1 MLNYRFTI
9 FIRQDFSRY
18 NIVDIISRL
27 IYKGRVPDM
36 ASFLIYCYIVDSGSY
51 LENKDNHQTKH
62 NRKSIFKE
70 KGTLYF
76 VVILEKKNTL
86 S

>member
-1 MLNYRFTI
+1 
-9 FIRQDFSRY
+9 
-18 NIVDIISRL
+18 
-27 IYKGRVPDM
+27 M